1 MKIAAAIE
9 EGLESKTRAS
19 KVAIAEMWAGIQGG
33 ILTIQRKILS
43 SMIMSLMMTQLS
55 ITHSITQHPG
65 DDWPNRHSRMPQTK

>member
-9 EGLESKTRAS
+9 EGLENKTRAS
-19 KVAIAEMWAGIQGG
+19 KVEIAEMWVGIQGG
-33 ILTIQRKILS
+33 ILTIQRRILS

-65 DDWPNRHSRMPQTK
+65 DDWPNRRRCMRQTE